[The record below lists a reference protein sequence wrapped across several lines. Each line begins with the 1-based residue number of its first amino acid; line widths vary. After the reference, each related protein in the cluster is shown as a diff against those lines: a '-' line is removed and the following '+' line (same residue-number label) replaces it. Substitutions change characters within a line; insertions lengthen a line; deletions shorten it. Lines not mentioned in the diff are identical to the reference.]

1 MRKPLIVI
9 TGVDPVAMQSAMSS
23 LVWDLPGV
31 VAIRHVI
38 EPITQE
44 LSRFVSSVDGSI
56 ETAVIDLQHACVG
69 CAIREDILP
78 TILRLA
84 QEPQWEAIVA
94 CLPVSAEADHLSAA
108 ISRDPIVSRH
118 VRLTSVIAAIP
129 GDHAYNHL
137 MDNQWLG
144 DSGLQ
149 TGPGDPRSVGEAVCA
164 QVEYADVIVSDGPLL
179 EVDRDFVAALTRPK
193 SQVVVGAENLDV
205 SALLEGRHRSK
216 EAYAWRSPR
225 SDFRLPSLG
234 DSRAW
239 RIDLSS
245 PRPFHPDRLMDD
257 ISLLGGPYR
266 SRGCFWVPTRPK
278 MANTWDGVAG
288 QVTIGQHSSWHLHE
302 PITRLILT
310 GVGCRP
316 PEVHDVFAHLLL
328 SSSEMKLDPN
338 SWLQP
343 EDGLEPWLGDIPHA
357 A

>member
-9 TGVDPVAMQSAMSS
+9 TGVDPVAIQTTMSS
-23 LVWDLPGV
+23 LVWDLPDV

-44 LSRFVSSVDGSI
+44 LSRFVSSVDGSL

-94 CLPVSAEADHLSAA
+94 CLPLSAEADHLSAA
-108 ISRDPIVSRH
+108 IARDPVVSRH
-118 VRLTSVIAAIP
+118 VRLVSVVAAIP
-129 GDHAYNHL
+129 GQGAYEHL
-137 MDNQWLG
+137 LDNQWLG

-149 TGPGDPRSVGEAVCA
+149 TGPGDPRSIGEAVCA
-164 QVEYADVIVSDGPLL
+164 QVEYADVVVADGPLL
-179 EVDRDFVAALTRPK
+179 DVDRDFVAALTRPS
-193 SQVVVGAENLDV
+193 SQVVAGAENLDV
-205 SALLEGRHRSK
+205 SALLEGRHKSK

-225 SDFRLPSLG
+225 AEYRLPSLG
-234 DSRAW
+234 ESRAW
-239 RIDLSS
+239 RIDLVS

-257 ISLLGGPYR
+257 IARLGGPYR
-266 SRGCFWVPTRPK
+266 SRGCFWVPTRPR

-288 QVTIGQHSSWHLHE
+288 QVSIGQHSAWHPQPPL
-302 PITRLILT
+302 TRLILT

-316 PEVHDVFAHLLL
+316 ADVHDAFANLLL
-328 SSSEMKLDPN
+328 SSREMKLDP
-338 SWLQP
+338 SAWMQA
-343 EDGLEPWLGDIPHA
+343 EDGLEPWLGDISHA